1 MCVRG
6 WSGLGEGEEGGSGIG
21 KVELKILI
29 IECLLCVKH
38 WTTAFHMLHHFIF
51 TTIVKSL
58 GVDTYI
64 LPKRKNV
71 RELCFSLL
79 WVQLRVESR
88 AMY

>member
-1 MCVRG
+1 MRG

-38 WTTAFHMLHHFIF
+38 WTAAFHMLHHFIF

-58 GVDTYI
+58 SVDTYI

-71 RELCFSLL
+71 GELCFSLL

-88 AMY
+88 AIY